1 MTGPLDARAAAG
13 ARRGARGGRDA
24 VLSFG
29 DPPREAAALADGCGV
44 VPLLGLAAHAAR
56 GRDARDFLHRM
67 LTQDV
72 RTLAPGDARPALLL
86 DARGRVQGDP
96 LLVGLPDAVLLVQEP
111 A

>member
-1 MTGPLDARAAAG
+1 MTGPLDARSA
-13 ARRGARGGRDA
+13 RGARVGPRGGREA

-29 DPPREAAALADGCGV
+29 DPAREAVALAAGSGV

-72 RTLAPGDARPALLL
+72 RGLATGDAKPALLL

-96 LLVGLPDAVLLVQEP
+96 LLVALEEIGRAS
-111 A
+111 